1 MISRILGSV
10 VIFASILVLP
20 YWVYIPVLFFGII
33 LFPFFWEGIPLAFL
47 IDVIHGSGM
56 EVLSA
61 LVSPL
66 ALSALI
72 ALIVLLPIRE
82 SLRFHTSR

>member
-1 MISRILGSV
+1 MTSRILCSI
-10 VIFASILVLP
+10 VILASILVLP
-20 YWVYIPVLFFGII
+20 YWVYIPVLFIGTI

-47 IDVIHGSGM
+47 IEVIHGSGM
-56 EVLSA
+56 EILPA

-72 ALIVLLPIRE
+72 VLIAMLPIRE
-82 SLRFHTSR
+82 SLRFHTSS